1 MKLNNK
7 GFGAVEVIAIV
18 LVVGILG
25 FVGYRAYDV
34 YTANSNE
41 GREQNK
47 YGFSEDKEDE
57 DAEETTKDSTEYVTI
72 EEWGVKVPVE
82 KVDNLSYEIEG
93 NIAHFRSTKL
103 NSISGDCKSNS
114 LDVARG
120 KAADTYPATIEEST
134 FAEAYNDLQMEEQG
148 ESRNYSTKI
157 GDYYYLAPGYSG
169 AACGNS
175 EAETE
180 ALLEIAN
187 ALENLEAK

>member
-1 MKLNNK
+1 MNNK
-7 GFGAVEVIAIV
+7 GFGVVEIILIIV
-18 LVVGILG
+18 LVGVLG

-34 YTANSNE
+34 YTSKTDE

-47 YGFSEDKEDE
+47 YGFSKDKEDE
-57 DAEETTKDSTEYVTI
+57 DAEEATKDSTEYLTI
-72 EEWGVKVPVE
+72 EEWGVKVPIE
-82 KVDNLSYEIEG
+82 NVDNLSYEIED

-103 NSISGDCKSNS
+103 NSVSGDCKSNS

-134 FAEAYNDLQMEEQG
+134 FAEAYTDLQKEEQG

-157 GDYYYLAPGYSG
+157 GDYYYLVPGYSG

-187 ALENLEAK
+187 ALESLEAK